1 MKLTA
6 SLTSPYARKVRILLA
21 EKHIDYELVVDA
33 PWETDAGVPALNP
46 LGKVPTLESD
56 EGEMFYD
63 APMIEGFLE
72 AMERPPHFI
81 PEDGMAAVRVRHTE
95 ALADGILDAAVLA
108 HLETLRPA
116 ESRER
121 ERIARQKVKIER
133 ALELLERDLG
143 SEMWFEGERMTM
155 ADIAVGVALDYI
167 DLRVPDMD
175 WRERYPGLS
184 AFAARMATR
193 TSFAETRPKR

>member
-21 EKHIDYELVVDA
+21 EKNIDYELVVDA
-33 PWETDAGVPALNP
+33 PWETDGGVPELNP

-56 EGEMFYD
+56 EGEIFYD

-72 AMERPPHFI
+72 AIERPPHFI

-108 HLETLRPA
+108 HLETLHATP
-116 ESRER
+116 ER
-121 ERIARQKVKIER
+121 ERIVRQKVKIDR

-143 SEMWFEGERMTM
+143 GGSWFESDRMTM

-167 DLRVPDMD
+167 DLRIPDMD
-175 WRERYPGLS
+175 WRERYPDLA
-184 AFAARMATR
+184 AFAARIGTLA
-193 TSFAETRPKR
+193 SFAETRPRR

>member
-21 EKHIDYELVVDA
+21 EKNIDYEMIVDA
-33 PWETDAGVPALNP
+33 PWETDGGVPALNP

-56 EGEMFYD
+56 DGEIFYD

-72 AMERPPHFI
+72 AIERPPHFI

-108 HLETLRPA
+108 HLETLHATP
-116 ESRER
+116 ER
-121 ERIARQKVKIER
+121 ERIVRQKVKIER
-133 ALELLERDLG
+133 ALELLELDLG
-143 SEMWFEGERMTM
+143 DRTWFEGDRMTM

-167 DLRVPDMD
+167 DLRIPDMD
-175 WRERYPGLS
+175 WRERYPDLA
-184 AFAARMATR
+184 AFAAHIGTLP
-193 TSFAETRPKR
+193 SFAETRPRR